1 MAKTNIQYLEGC
13 YQPWE
18 LEKLNKKY
26 KRKQG
31 NAKKRGIMFTL
42 TCEEYLLFG
51 KKLLG
56 DGICDYTFIP
66 FDMHTD
72 ENGLGNPFYPSLER
86 IDCEGAYALHNCC
99 VVGTRCN
106 ELKDSMVDRS
116 NAVLVKDRHDRKI
129 VKNMILHMSDE
140 RMEAL
145 KEEYSFENFM
155 RQYGSEEDKA
165 ELGLFGVEE
174 LMQQI
179 EAKEEEPMTPAQ
191 ELREFIDKRTEKHAR
206 EKHVRDIVS
215 EPVVEETAEVEEV
228 QAEVVEAHTDA
239 PEEPK
244 PLPQA
249 LPPDVAI
256 AQAYAFYCQIFY
268 DIGMKVDLTFGQFKQ
283 VYQKKCCALTGER
296 LGDGLKSILVADRD
310 KGFVKGNFMVV
321 TPVME
326 KAMTDLMKT
335 TNMTMAELANIF
347 KKV

>member
-42 TCEEYLLFG
+42 TWEEWLFFG

-56 DGICDYTFIP
+56 DGVCDYTLLP

-86 IDCEGAYALHNCC
+86 IDDDGAYALHNCC

-106 ELKDSMVDRS
+106 ELKDSLVDKK
-116 NAVLVKDRHDRKI
+116 NAVLIKDRTDRKI
-129 VKNMILHMSDE
+129 VQQMMLHLSE
-140 RMEAL
+140 ESMEAL

-165 ELGLFGVEE
+165 ELGLLGGEE

-191 ELREFIDKRTEKHAR
+191 ELREFMEKRA
-206 EKHVRDIVS
+206 EKHVKDIVS

-228 QAEVVEAHTDA
+228 QAEVIEDVVDA

-244 PLPQA
+244 QLPQA

-256 AQAYAFYCQIFY
+256 AQAYAFYCQVFY
-268 DIGMKVDLTFGQFKQ
+268 DIGMKVDLTFSQFKQ
-283 VYQKKCCALTGER
+283 VYQRKCCALTGER
-296 LGDGLKSILVADRD
+296 LGEGRKPILVADRD

-335 TNMTMAELANIF
+335 TNMTMAELANLF